1 MADELVVRL
10 ALDDAERRALRGVLL
25 GARAAELAEV
35 KRRGGR
41 HSFGYGT
48 DSAREAMSAEADD
61 ARRKMDLLDRLI
73 AALDAATDR

>member
-1 MADELVVRL
+1 MADEVVLRL
-10 ALDDAERRALRGVLL
+10 MLDDEDRRALRGVLL

-41 HSFGYGT
+41 YSFGYGT
-48 DSAREAMSAEADD
+48 DSARETMSAEAND

-73 AALDAATDR
+73 EALDAATDR

>member
-10 ALDDAERRALRGVLL
+10 ALDDGERRALRGVLL

>member
-1 MADELVVRL
+1 MPDEVTIRL
-10 ALDDAERRALRGVLL
+10 TLDDGERRALRGILL

-48 DSAREAMSAEADD
+48 DSARETMSAEADD

-73 AALDAATDR
+73 AALDAAD

>member
-1 MADELVVRL
+1 MADEVVLRL
-10 ALDDAERRALRGVLL
+10 TLDDEDRRALRGVLL

-41 HSFGYGT
+41 YSFGYGT
-48 DSAREAMSAEADD
+48 DSARETMSAEAND

-73 AALDAATDR
+73 EALDAATDR